1 MGVKKAPVKKA
12 PVKKAPVKKAPVK
25 KAPAK
30 ATSVAK
36 AIKKAVKKA
45 VTKAKKKAPKKTKCV
60 CPPSKK
66 ALQKKKAAQKQKKEK
81 QEFKNEEAM
90 PEKQVDEVFKKL
102 TSDDKDGKKEKNTP
116 QLPKKAPA
124 KKDAKK
130 AATKKDAK
138 QAGAKQA
145 PAKKDAKKAPAKKVV
160 AKKAPAAKKKT
171 ADDYAD
177 ELYVLLQT
185 ESQFEFDW
193 GDLKIP
199 KVEPAPAKPVVKVL
213 EGKLVNGIK
222 GACQV
227 HTVLHA
233 AKKLACQR
241 ALEWCHELQ
250 TWGVYFTDMAK
261 AECKKMEN
269 LHKEIVAGALKE
281 FPFPVKKAPAKKVVA
296 KKVVA
301 KKAVKKAAKAIKKAA
316 KKAAKKTGCVC
327 PPEKKA
333 AQKQKKE
340 KKEFKDE
347 EAMPEKQVDEVFKK
361 LTSDDKDGK
370 KEKNTPQ
377 LPKKAP
383 AKKDAK
389 KAPTKK
395 DAKQAGA
402 KQAPAKKV
410 VAKKAPAKK
419 ADDINFVETNMFNF

>member
-36 AIKKAVKKA
+36 AIKKAVKRA
-45 VTKAKKKAPKKTKCV
+45 VTKAKKAPAKKAPKKAPKKTKCV

-66 ALQKKKAAQKQKKEK
+66 ALQEKKAAQKQKKEK
-81 QEFKNEEAM
+81 KEFKNEEAM

-116 QLPKKAPA
+116 QLPKK
-124 KKDAKK
+124 
-130 AATKKDAK
+130 
-138 QAGAKQA
+138 A

-281 FPFPVKKAPAKKVVA
+281 FPFH
-296 KKVVA
+296 
-301 KKAVKKAAKAIKKAA
+301 
-316 KKAAKKTGCVC
+316 
-327 PPEKKA
+327 
-333 AQKQKKE
+333 
-340 KKEFKDE
+340 
-347 EAMPEKQVDEVFKK
+347 
-361 LTSDDKDGK
+361 
-370 KEKNTPQ
+370 
-377 LPKKAP
+377 
-383 AKKDAK
+383 
-389 KAPTKK
+389 
-395 DAKQAGA
+395 
-402 KQAPAKKV
+402 
-410 VAKKAPAKK
+410 
-419 ADDINFVETNMFNF
+419 